1 MFSQVFLAQTGGE
14 MERSPADNMAYM
26 GCHFSPYGKGL
37 SNLPVTLPKGAMLLL
52 DDSTPPDGHN
62 SEVVITELKE
72 IVQKYSVSSVI
83 LDFQGEITDESMD
96 IAQHLVNALP
106 CPVAV
111 TEGYAKELG
120 CPVFLSPTPVNM
132 AIRDHIDRWL
142 PQGVYLEL
150 APMATCFTV
159 TENGCTSLAM
169 HYTEGLPL
177 ADTRLHCHY
186 NVEVFPDRA
195 VFTLCR
201 TKEDLQALIVEAKQ
215 LGVLHMLGLY
225 QELSRL

>member
-14 MERSPADNMAYM
+14 MEGFLADNVAYM
-26 GCHFSPYGKGL
+26 ACHFSPYGKGL
-37 SNLPVTLPKGAMLLL
+37 SNLPDMLPKGSILLL
-52 DDSTPPDGHN
+52 DDSTPPDGHD
-62 SEVVITELKE
+62 SKVVETELKALIE
-72 IVQKYSVSSVI
+72 RVGIAAVL
-83 LDFQGEITDESMD
+83 LDFQGEILSESLDM
-96 IAQHLVNALP
+96 ARHLTNALP

-132 AIRDHIDRWL
+132 AISDHIERWL
-142 PQGVYLEL
+142 PQGVYLEI

-159 TENGCTSLAM
+159 TEKGCTSLPLHCIEA
-169 HYTEGLPL
+169 LPL
-177 ADTRLHCHY
+177 ADERLHCHY

-201 TKEDLQALIVEAKQ
+201 TKDDLNTLVRDAKR
-215 LGVLHMLGLY
+215 LGVLGTVGLY
-225 QELSRL
+225 QELSQL